1 MSIQPVAAIGV
12 DPHADTLSAA
22 AINTTGAVVWDLT
35 VPNTP
40 EGIDELIGRLNGHH
54 PRWAIEG
61 TGTFGRALC
70 DQFLS
75 SGATVSEVPTRLTAR
90 LRQRAGHR
98 KTDPGDAT
106 AIARAALTDPLAQV
120 THHPVTEALRILV
133 GQRETLV
140 RAHTQSLNRLRARL
154 RELNPTTER
163 SIGRIRSHNTL
174 TRLADYP
181 TDTTNPHHQA
191 LGITIGIDAT
201 ECLTR
206 RDQIRRLE
214 HQIAEVLPEA
224 GHALQRI
231 QGIGPIGAATI
242 LAHTANIARFPTEA
256 HYATY
261 CGTAPRDASSGR
273 QQRHRLNR
281 WGNRTLNRVTH
292 TAIITQLSRK
302 GEAHHYITRRQTQ
315 GKTRNEAIRAAKRHL
330 TRRIYRTL
338 KQHQLT

>member
-1 MSIQPVAAIGV
+1 MSIQPVVAVGV

-22 AINTTGAVVWDLT
+22 AIDTTGVVVWDLT

-40 EGIDELIGRLNGHH
+40 EGIDELIGRLNGDD

-70 DQFLS
+70 DRLLG

-90 LRQRAGHR
+90 LRQRAGNR

-106 AIARAALTDPLAQV
+106 AIARAAITDPLAGV

-140 RAHTQSLNRLRARL
+140 RAHTQSLNRIRARL
-154 RELNPTTER
+154 RELDPTLER
-163 SIGRIRSHNTL
+163 SIGRIRSRDTL
-174 TRLADYP
+174 TRLTRLAP
-181 TDTTNPHHQA
+181 NTINPHHQA
-191 LGITIGIDAT
+191 LAITIGIDAT

-206 RDQIRRLE
+206 RDRIRQLE
-214 HQIAEVLPEA
+214 AEIAKVLPQG
-224 GHALQRI
+224 GHALQTI
-231 QGIGPIGAATI
+231 VGIGPIGAATI
-242 LAHTANIARFPTEA
+242 VAHTADIGRFPTEG
-256 HYATY
+256 HYASY
-261 CGTAPRDASSGR
+261 CGTAPLDASSGR

-281 WGNRTLNRVTH
+281 WGNRTLNRVIH
-292 TAIITQLSRK
+292 TAIITQLSRT
-302 GEAHHYITRRQTQ
+302 GQAHHYIARRLTQ
-315 GKTRNEAIRAAKRHL
+315 GKTKNEAIRAAKRHL